1 MPLTENQIRLT
12 ARGTCLW
19 KDNDVPAKATNWS
32 GFEHEP
38 PIKYF
43 ILGFD
48 LNMPSD
54 PKSLR
59 DIDSRARVLQKI
71 CFCFFVFAL
80 FCFVLCFFLFF
91 DSS

>member
-12 ARGTCLW
+12 ATGACLW

-43 ILGFD
+43 VLGFD

-54 PKSLR
+54 PKSVR

-71 CFCFFVFAL
+71 CFCFVLFFVF
-80 FCFVLCFFLFF
+80 FFFSFLRF
-91 DSS
+91 